1 MQQALL
7 ENNVAEIV
15 NKKKKKKRKDK
26 NKEVVKDN
34 CKKIFDNL
42 LLFVL
47 DRIEHF

>member
-15 NKKKKKKRKDK
+15 KKKKKKRKDK